1 MSQLAFLGAS
11 GALILGALT
20 AVGLISIWIRTNSK
34 TAVTARTLMQEAEG
48 SITFLFEDETLAD
61 ATPLARDLMEYHE
74 AQRSDWE
81 NFLTLLSPRFP
92 NLRSQCSDLAV
103 IRKKTI
109 KPVDDQNGWI
119 EAEF

>member
-74 AQRSDWE
+74 AHRSDWE
-81 NFLTLLSPRFP
+81 KFP
-92 NLRSQCSDLAV
+92 H
-103 IRKKTI
+103 TI
-109 KPVDDQNGWI
+109 VASFSKS
-119 EAEF
+119 AFSM

>member
-20 AVGLISIWIRTNSK
+20 AVGL
-34 TAVTARTLMQEAEG
+34 VTARTLMQEAEG

-74 AQRSDWE
+74 AHRSDWE

-92 NLRSQCSDLAV
+92 NLCSQCSDLAV